1 MVATKRTLAD
11 MTILQI
17 GDKLFIIFWHAKVL
31 GFIVCGKEGVEK
43 AVEFAH
49 AYETDV
55 ADFHGPSRV
64 IWTWVPQGMSV
75 GRIPDS
81 KLFSKDVVVS
91 HWSMQRSGET
101 PNARRSATDRERRHS
116 PQTRLTCV
124 AVQFAQNGTPASAL
138 RRRRFV
144 TEVLK
149 L

>member
-1 MVATKRTLAD
+1 MVATKRTVAD

-17 GDKLFIIFWHAKVL
+17 GDKSFIILWHAKVL

-55 ADFHGPSRV
+55 ADFHGPIRV

-75 GRIPDS
+75 GRIPNS

-91 HWSMQRSGET
+91 HWNMQRSRET
-101 PNARRSATDRERRHS
+101 PNARRSATDRETAQPPNTPNMRGG
-116 PQTRLTCV
+116 
-124 AVQFAQNGTPASAL
+124 AVRSEWNPS
-138 RRRRFV
+138 
-144 TEVLK
+144 
-149 L
+149 

>member
-1 MVATKRTLAD
+1 MVATKRTVAD

-17 GDKLFIIFWHAKVL
+17 GDKSFIILWHAKVL
-31 GFIVCGKEGVEK
+31 RFIVCGKEGVEK

-91 HWSMQRSGET
+91 HWSMQRSRET
-101 PNARRSATDRERRHS
+101 PNARRSATERRD
-116 PQTRLTCV
+116 
-124 AVQFAQNGTPASAL
+124 GTAPKHA
-138 RRRRFV
+138 
-144 TEVLK
+144 
-149 L
+149 

>member
-1 MVATKRTLAD
+1 MDPGRTVMVATKRTLAD
-11 MTILQI
+11 MTIFQI
-17 GDKLFIIFWHAKVL
+17 WDKSFIILWHAKVL

-55 ADFHGPSRV
+55 ADFHGPIRV

-91 HWSMQRSGET
+91 HWNMQRSRET
-101 PNARRSATDRERRHS
+101 PNARRSAYSQRD
-116 PQTRLTCV
+116 
-124 AVQFAQNGTPASAL
+124 GTAPKHA
-138 RRRRFV
+138 
-144 TEVLK
+144 
-149 L
+149 